1 VGFIHIL
8 LLHQSGSRVFA
19 AAPMLATEGLA
30 DTWWIF
36 LVLFLAV
43 TAAWAGV
50 PVIGG
55 VAAGTAGALASQGKL
70 GLSAV
75 IVIVA
80 IAGEL
85 GGLIGYRIGFR
96 WGRSLVER
104 PGKRLESREK
114 ALATGE
120 RIYAK
125 WGRLAVFV
133 TPAIISGTA
142 GMRLRQF
149 VVWNFVAAL
158 GFALF
163 TVAGA
168 YGIGRLL
175 TGHHTTRDILI
186 LVVGIGV
193 GWALYRVARHF
204 HPRHPIDT
212 DGHVGP
218 GPPGHTETA

>member
-1 VGFIHIL
+1 
-8 LLHQSGSRVFA
+8 
-19 AAPMLATEGLA
+19 MLATEGLA
-30 DTWWIF
+30 NSWWIL
-36 LVLFLAV
+36 LVVFLAV

-50 PVIGG
+50 PIIGG
-55 VAAGTAGALASQGKL
+55 IAAGTAGALASQGEL
-70 GLSAV
+70 GLAAV

-96 WGRSLVER
+96 WGRALVER
-104 PGKRLESREK
+104 PGKRQESREK
-114 ALATGE
+114 ALASGE

-142 GMRLRQF
+142 GMRHRQF

-175 TGHHTTRDILI
+175 TGHHTARDILI
-186 LVVGIGV
+186 LVVGIGL
-193 GWALYRVARHF
+193 GWLLYRVARHF
-204 HPRHPIDT
+204 HPRHQVDAH
-212 DGHVGP
+212 GQVGQT
-218 GPPGHTETA
+218 PPGRTEKP